1 MASYYISSEPATEPI
16 TTAEAKTHLRVDFS
30 DEDTYID
37 TLIASA
43 RKYCEAYCN
52 RVFITQ
58 TWIQLEDEF
67 NDVIE
72 LKVNPVIS
80 LTSLKYYDTNESQQ
94 TLTDNTANFQK
105 RFNRDVAK
113 IYEGTTNDFPN
124 ISTKWVEP
132 IEITYVCGYGAASAV
147 PDDIKHAIKLMVA
160 HLYENR
166 DMVHRPVASMPFD
179 VVMPSSVRIL
189 LDRYRI
195 RHFG

>member
-1 MASYYISSEPATEPI
+1 MANLYITSEPATEPV
-16 TTAEAKTHLRVDFS
+16 TLAEIKSHLRVDGS

-43 RKYCEAYCN
+43 RKYCEAYTN

-58 TWIQLEDEF
+58 TWVQEEDLF
-67 NDVIE
+67 TSPIH

-80 LTSLKYYDTNESQQ
+80 LTSLKYYDSSDAQQ
-94 TLTDNTANFQK
+94 TLTDASTNFQK
-105 RFNRDVAK
+105 DFSGDLAK
-113 IYEGTTNDFPN
+113 IHEGTTNDFPA
-124 ISTKWVEP
+124 ISSKVINP
-132 IEITYVCGYGAASAV
+132 IEITVVCGYGAASAV

-160 HLYENR
+160 HLFENR

-179 VVMPSSVRIL
+179 VVMPSSVKHL
-189 LDRYRI
+189 LNRYRV